1 MLVYINTTS
10 LHLCCLSYKVI
21 NFTMQYK
28 ALERGDVILSLLLGM
43 IIFVVKH

>member
-10 LHLCCLSYKVI
+10 LHLCYLSYKVI
-21 NFTMQYK
+21 HFTMQYK
-28 ALERGDVILSLLLGM
+28 ALERGDLILSLLLGM